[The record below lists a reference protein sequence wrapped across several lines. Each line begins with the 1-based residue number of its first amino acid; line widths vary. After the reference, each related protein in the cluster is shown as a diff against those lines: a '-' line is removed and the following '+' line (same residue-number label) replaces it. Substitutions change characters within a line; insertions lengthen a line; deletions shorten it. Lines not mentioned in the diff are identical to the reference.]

1 VQVGNDR
8 TTWTWVGTAW
18 ERAVNGRTDVDDSGA
33 PLRFTNVIVQFTN
46 YGVSSADANSPE
58 AEAIGNGEAWV
69 LTGGKLTTGTW
80 SRPAKDDV
88 TVYQD
93 ASGQEIGLQPGRTW
107 IALAPPGRASAG

>member
-1 VQVGNDR
+1 M
-8 TTWTWVGTAW
+8 
-18 ERAVNGRTDVDDSGA
+18 
-33 PLRFTNVIVQFTN
+33 IVQFTN

-58 AEAIGNGEAWV
+58 AEAIGNGEVWV
-69 LTGGKLTTGTW
+69 LSGGKMTTGTW

-93 ASGQEIGLQPGRTW
+93 GTGQEIGLQPGRTW